1 MGYCNQVPMA
11 EEDVEKTAFTTQM
24 GSYEWL
30 MMPQRLQNSPSQ
42 YHRRMQRA
50 LGHLPFVRI
59 FIDDVVLFTVK
70 GGVQEHY
77 ENVRNFLQTCPEKG
91 VYLKA
96 SKAQMLKESLKF
108 LGHTLSSEGCRPQHG
123 KVAAVRDWPALENA
137 THVRQFLGLT
147 VHYRRFIHCFSDIA
161 PALTMLTKN
170 DVEWKW
176 GPEQQWAFEELKA
189 ALVDAPVLAL
199 PNLRRL
205 RIPTIDDSEAK
216 QLLKVVVD
224 KLRVLEHF
232 IKKIPEGRCAK
243 VDKGVLCHAYKDC
256 PRGGGRPGAHAF
268 CCPAAKHDEEDMRAL
283 ALCHVYQQAAGDG
296 PVAFSQVCEVHGAPE
311 VLRAGGSTADVDL
324 SMYGFAVGGAAGS
337 LSPSGR
343 CFGPECAWG
352 MPRSGADASSL
363 QVAAVKLPGPD
374 GPLYPHFSTEVAIDA
389 MSVAEQVESESSD
402 DEAAEVQARPRE
414 QVDCGRP
421 PFGIEPKHDCG
432 LSAADTIEKN
442 NNFNI
447 QADPAICHGQVCM
460 YPGIDTLSAAMSQQV
475 LQVFSPAGVPASTYG
490 GVDTGDTLT
499 DFTCHEAV
507 IFFDA

>member
-1 MGYCNQVPMA
+1 M
-11 EEDVEKTAFTTQM
+11 
-24 GSYEWL
+24 
-30 MMPQRLQNSPSQ
+30 
-42 YHRRMQRA
+42 
-50 LGHLPFVRI
+50 
-59 FIDDVVLFTVK
+59 
-70 GGVQEHY
+70 
-77 ENVRNFLQTCPEKG
+77 
-91 VYLKA
+91 
-96 SKAQMLKESLKF
+96 
-108 LGHTLSSEGCRPQHG
+108 
-123 KVAAVRDWPALENA
+123 
-137 THVRQFLGLT
+137 
-147 VHYRRFIHCFSDIA
+147 
-161 PALTMLTKN
+161 
-170 DVEWKW
+170 
-176 GPEQQWAFEELKA
+176 
-189 ALVDAPVLAL
+189 
-199 PNLRRL
+199 LRRL

-324 SMYGFAVGGAAGS
+324 SMYGFAVGGAQDQLEQEESESASEVVVPRVTTVLQGAGAAGS

-432 LSAADTIEKN
+432 LSADTIEKN